1 MLCLEKMVKEHGAP
15 KYIDGLQR
23 HAIRLELWRQELWSK
38 MGCTDEDKDSFKVA
52 WGRIRKDLTK
62 YGHGQISD
70 GFVWLTVKSN
80 SGEAF

>member
-1 MLCLEKMVKEHGAP
+1 
-15 KYIDGLQR
+15 
-23 HAIRLELWRQELWSK
+23 
-38 MGCTDEDKDSFKVA
+38 VA